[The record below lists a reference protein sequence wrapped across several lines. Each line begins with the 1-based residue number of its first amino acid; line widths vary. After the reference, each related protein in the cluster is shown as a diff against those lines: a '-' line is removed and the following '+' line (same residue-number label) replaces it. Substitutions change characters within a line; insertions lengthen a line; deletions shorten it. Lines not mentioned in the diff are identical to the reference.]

1 MVIAAMRYADLL
13 LVPMVWALLLTLMV
27 LPIAKWLERRIKYR
41 ALTAILTIS
50 IFVII
55 VGGVFFL
62 FSTQALRLR
71 GDGPLIEK
79 KLSESMNDLRE
90 FVDSNLGVPFE
101 QQPEVLKDR
110 LSSASESVFQKVG
123 NTVQSTLTGLGL
135 MVIVPIYMFFF
146 ITYRDRFYRFVVM
159 LVERRKQIQALDIL
173 SKASTVVQKYL
184 VGVGIE
190 VLIVFV
196 LAATLFFS
204 LGIRHALFFA
214 VMVAVLNIIPYLG
227 VLIGSSISVVYAC
240 STQFWSLYCC
250 G

>member
-1 MVIAAMRYADLL
+1 MKDFPGYAKFALLTISIAMVIAAMRYADLL

-27 LPIAKWLERRIKYR
+27 LPIAKWLERRIKFR

-123 NTVQSTLTGLGL
+123 NTVQSTLT
-135 MVIVPIYMFFF
+135 
-146 ITYRDRFYRFVVM
+146 
-159 LVERRKQIQALDIL
+159 A
-173 SKASTVVQKYL
+173 
-184 VGVGIE
+184 
-190 VLIVFV
+190 
-196 LAATLFFS
+196 
-204 LGIRHALFFA
+204 
-214 VMVAVLNIIPYLG
+214 
-227 VLIGSSISVVYAC
+227 
-240 STQFWSLYCC
+240 
-250 G
+250 